1 MSVRHPVLEMRPL
14 VMRMQ
19 VMKVR
24 RIGGTPESGPPLRA
38 GEEVS

>member
-1 MSVRHPVLEMRPL
+1 VSVRHLVLEMRPL

-24 RIGGTPESGPPLRA
+24 RTGGAHESGPPLRA
-38 GEEVS
+38 GEEAS